1 MPANN
6 SLLDTNL
13 NVGPYFDD
21 FDPGLNYSKILFKPS
36 TAVQV
41 RELNQIQTILQNQI
55 ATFGKDIYK
64 DGSVIGGGCQ
74 LTYDNKY
81 SYVKLN
87 DTYANTTA

>member
-64 DGSVIGGGCQ
+64 DGSVIG
-74 LTYDNKY
+74 NP
-81 SYVKLN
+81 N
-87 DTYANTTA
+87 DADQIKKVIKNAWKIV